1 MDSSDVVKV
10 LGNLDRR
17 VARIEQYLPSLPTRE
32 EMQQGLHEAV
42 APLAT
47 RGEMQVAIA
56 PLATRG
62 EMQAAIAPLATR
74 EEMQAAIAPL
84 ATREEMQAAI
94 APLATREEMQA
105 AIAPLA
111 KREEMH
117 AAIREEGQRTRRHFD
132 VVAEGL
138 RDDIR
143 LIAEGHIDL
152 ISRMDAR
159 HGELAQADARLDV
172 RVTRLETEPR
182 KRR

>member
-1 MDSSDVVKV
+1 MDSSDVVTV

-62 EMQAAIAPLATR
+62 
-74 EEMQAAIAPL
+74 EMQAAIAPL